1 MAHRADLN
9 ALSSPQRQALV
20 NLMLQYLT
28 EPIIAQ
34 HPLIQH
40 SGIHI
45 FTGHREYIKD
55 MEDWLQANG
64 GGQFVP
70 LPMWNPANTVP
81 PEFVVVK
88 QNAGGTRTPPQN
100 TNADP
105 ARAMPAQFATPC
117 GFATAALLGDAV
129 NPWHGGVHGNVGG
142 TFGQFNEASAVP
154 LFWCWHAFVDH
165 IYYNYQHCPGHGW
178 SDIKA
183 VPGWFGW
190 ENQGADI
197 GLSDIS
203 GGGLLDLVVFH
214 VDNPGGENHGYYRVG
229 WNLDGAG
236 NVTGGWSDI
245 KAVPGWFG
253 AENQGA
259 GITLADINNS
269 GRPDLFIFHFDHPGS
284 EKHGYY
290 RVGWNLDGAGN
301 VTGGWSDIKAV
312 PGWFGW
318 ENQGAAIALADISGN
333 GRPDLIVFH
342 GDNPQGENHGYYRI
356 GWNLDDAGNVTGGW
370 SDIKAVPDWFGAENQ
385 GAGIAVANLHG
396 HGQRDLLIFHVD
408 NPGGDNHGY
417 YRVGFH
423 LDATGNPSH
432 GWSDIMPVSGWFG
445 WENQG
450 AGIAVGDIRGSGQ
463 PDLVVFHVD
472 NPGGENHGYY
482 RVGWDLDPLGELS

>member
-1 MAHRADLN
+1 
-9 ALSSPQRQALV
+9 
-20 NLMLQYLT
+20 MLQYLT

-55 MEDWLQANG
+55 MEDWLKANG

-70 LPMWNPANTVP
+70 LPMWNPLNAVP
-81 PEFVVVK
+81 AEFQVVK
-88 QNAGGTRTPPQN
+88 QNAAGTRTPPQN

-117 GFATAALLGDAV
+117 GFASATLLGDAV

-142 TFGQFNEASAVP
+142 TFTVFSEASAVP

-165 IYYNYQHCPGHGW
+165 IYYDYQHCPGHGW

-203 GGGLLDLVVFH
+203 GNGLLDLVVFH

-259 GITLADINNS
+259 GIALPPTSITAVAPTLSFSTSTTPAARTTAITGSAGTSTVPATSPAAGVTSRRCPAGSAGKIKVPPSPCADISGN
-269 GRPDLFIFHFDHPGS
+269 GRPDVIVFHGDNPEG
-284 EKHGYY
+284 ENHGYY
-290 RVGWNLDGAGN
+290 RIGWNLDTAGD
-301 VTGGWSDIKAV
+301 VAGGWSDIKAV
-312 PGWFGW
+312 PGWFG
-318 ENQGAAIALADISGN
+318 
-333 GRPDLIVFH
+333 
-342 GDNPQGENHGYYRI
+342 
-356 GWNLDDAGNVTGGW
+356 
-370 SDIKAVPDWFGAENQ
+370 AENQ
-385 GAGIAVANLHG
+385 GAGIAVVNLHG

-423 LDATGNPSH
+423 LDAFGNPSH
-432 GWSDIMPVSGWFG
+432 GWSDIMAVSGWFG

-463 PDLVVFHVD
+463 PDLVVFHCRQPRRRQPRLL
-472 NPGGENHGYY
+472 PGRLGSRPSW
-482 RVGWDLDPLGELS
+482 RVELGGCCSVSDSSLIS